1 MLKVNGKEI
10 DFKPDTTISDLL
22 EQQGFPVNR
31 VAVERNGEIVP
42 RKMLSLTLV
51 EDHDV
56 LEVGSCVGGC

>member
-22 EQQGFPVNR
+22 EQ
-31 VAVERNGEIVP
+31 RNGEIVP

-56 LEVGSCVGGC
+56 LEVVSFVGGG

>member
-51 EDHDV
+51 EDHDI
-56 LEVGSCVGGC
+56 LEVVSFVGGG

>member
-10 DFKPDTTISDLL
+10 DFKADTTISDLL
-22 EQQGFPVNR
+22 EQQGVPINR

-56 LEVGSCVGGC
+56 LEVVRFVGGG

>member
-10 DFKPDTTISDLL
+10 DFKADTTISDLL
-22 EQQGFPVNR
+22 EQQGVPINR

-56 LEVGSCVGGC
+56 LEVVSFVGGG

>member
-56 LEVGSCVGGC
+56 LEVVSCVGGG

>member
-10 DFKPDTTISDLL
+10 DFKADTTISDLL
-22 EQQGFPVNR
+22 EHQGFPVNR

-56 LEVGSCVGGC
+56 LEVVSFVGGG

>member
-10 DFKPDTTISDLL
+10 DFKTDTTISDLL

-56 LEVGSCVGGC
+56 LEVVSFVGGG